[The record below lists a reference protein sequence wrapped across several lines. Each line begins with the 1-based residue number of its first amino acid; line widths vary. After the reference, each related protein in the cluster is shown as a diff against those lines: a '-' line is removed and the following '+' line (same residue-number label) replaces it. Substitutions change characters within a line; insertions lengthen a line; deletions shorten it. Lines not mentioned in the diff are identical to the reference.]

1 MIVSSSRTMV
11 KIRLGRNRLWRW
23 QLELVKRLSQYPQID
38 VCIGFVETQP
48 VPASFR
54 LLTMLERLLLRIQ
67 GEHACDAVEA
77 SAFSGVA
84 EAATEGQVVDI
95 VLDLSGEVATA
106 PEPGLLQVHY
116 DGYLSQDAAVAA
128 VLDGRAPELTLVDV
142 ASGRQLGSAF
152 PAIEDDRVMT
162 RALDPIFSALLQLC
176 IKVATSHAKHGG
188 STAAQ
193 LSMPQHIRRHAV
205 LTFGL
210 QTIVA
215 KMRMRI
221 DRLCHGAP
229 RWLVGWRRLDDGFD
243 PVSLP
248 AVDSYRRL
256 PDDGGR
262 YYADPFLLVAGG
274 TNFMFVEEYDL
285 ATAKGLISVAALTA
299 DGSFER
305 PRPVLETDTHLSYPH
320 VFEHGGQFWMIPETL
335 QARAVQLY
343 RAESFPDKWVLEAT
357 LLDGIEAS
365 DATLVQHDGLWW
377 MFVATRQWL
386 GSNWD
391 TLSVFWAE
399 RLQGPWLPH
408 DGNPITID
416 SRCARPAGQFF
427 HHEGALWRPAQD
439 CSEGYGSGLALC
451 RVEELGLDRVVESV
465 QHVIRMRDGA
475 VSRGPHTLN
484 RAGGIEAIDLYE
496 HHP

>member
-1 MIVSSSRTMV
+1 MTVSNPRATV
-11 KIRLGRNRLWRW
+11 KIRLGRNRLWHW
-23 QLELVKRLSQYPQID
+23 QLELVKRLSQHPQID
-38 VCIGFVETQP
+38 VCVGFVEAQP
-48 VPASFR
+48 VVASFR
-54 LLTMLERLLLRIQ
+54 LLMMLERLLLRIH

-77 SAFSGVA
+77 SVFSSVA
-84 EAATEGQVVDI
+84 EAATEGQAVDI

-106 PEPGLLQVHY
+106 AEPGLLRAYY
-116 DGYLSQDAAVAA
+116 DGYLSEDAVVAA

-142 ASGRQLGSAF
+142 ASGQQLGSAF

-176 IKVATSHAKHGG
+176 IKVVTSHANHGG

-205 LTFGL
+205 LAFGL

-215 KMRMRI
+215 KLRIRI

-243 PVSLP
+243 AVSLP
-248 AVDSYRRL
+248 PVASYQRL

-274 TNFMFVEEYDL
+274 TNFMFVEEYDR
-285 ATAKGLISVAALTA
+285 AIAKGLISVTVLTA
-299 DGSFER
+299 DGSFEQ

-320 VFEHGGQFWMIPETL
+320 VFEHDGQFWMIPETL

-343 RAESFPDKWVLEAT
+343 RAESFPDRWVLEAT

-365 DATLVQHDGLWW
+365 DATVVQHDGLWW

-391 TLSVFWAE
+391 TLSVFWA
-399 RLQGPWLPH
+399 RHLQGPWLPH
-408 DGNPITID
+408 DGNPIIID
-416 SRCARPAGQFF
+416 SRSARPAGQFF

-451 RVEELGLDRVVESV
+451 RVEELGLDRVAQSV
-465 QHVIRMRDGA
+465 QQVIRMRDSA

-484 RAGGIEAIDLYE
+484 RAGGIETIDLFE
-496 HHP
+496 DRP